1 MNILGLSCYY
11 HDASACLVQD
21 GKAVAAVQEEAFS
34 RIKHDPA
41 FPRQAVAFCLQQA
54 GISIRDVDHVVFYE
68 KPFLKFERLLET
80 YVANAPYGWPSF
92 LKAMPVWL
100 KQKLW
105 IPDLIQKELE
115 WEGKVLFT
123 EHHESHA
130 ASAFYP
136 SPFKKAAFL
145 TTDGVGEWATS
156 SWGMGEDKT
165 LRIQAELNFPHSLGL
180 LYSAFTYFTGF
191 RVNSGEYKLMGL
203 APYGEPRYVQTIYD
217 HLISVKEDGSYRLNL
232 DYFTYMTGLRM
243 TGRKFEALFGG
254 VARKPE
260 SPITQREMD
269 LARSVQVVTEE
280 IMLKTAW
287 HIRKETGA
295 ENLCLAGGVALNCVA
310 NGRLHRESGF
320 KGIWIQPASGDA
332 GGALGAA
339 LLAWHEYVQEDRM
352 PANALFDPYL
362 GPAYTDEAIR
372 RFLET
377 EAIPFEEVGYE
388 VLPDRTAALLA
399 AQRTVGWF
407 QGRMEFGPR
416 ALGNRSILAD
426 PRGTDVQKNVN
437 LKIKF
442 RESFRPFA
450 PSVLRHRVQE
460 WFGLET
466 DSPYMLL
473 VAPVKGWQAPNVT
486 PNAHMQSRLETQQ
499 AHSPIPAVTHVDGSA
514 RIQTVH
520 PALNPLYHRLL
531 TAFEAQ
537 TGCPVLVN
545 TSFNVRGE
553 PIVCSPQEAFNC
565 FVRTHLDA
573 LVLGP
578 FLITKNMLPE
588 KFHEA
593 FSADKIAETYG
604 LD

>member
-1 MNILGLSCYY
+1 LNILGLSCYY